1 MEKLKHFKEL
11 KNNNKK
17 KNKTRQ
23 NIKQETTE
31 KTIGSIE
38 GTSAI
43 VLCGM
48 DKKDRIET

>member
-1 MEKLKHFKEL
+1 MIKD
-11 KNNNKK
+11 N
-17 KNKTRQ
+17 
-23 NIKQETTE
+23 KQETTE

-43 VLCGM
+43 VLYEI